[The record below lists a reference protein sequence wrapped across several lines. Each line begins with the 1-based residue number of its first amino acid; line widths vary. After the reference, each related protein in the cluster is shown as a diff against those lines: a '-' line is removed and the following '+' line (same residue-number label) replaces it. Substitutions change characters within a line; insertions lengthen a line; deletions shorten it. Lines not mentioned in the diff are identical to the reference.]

1 MTPDIHHANVRVAMV
16 TGGSRGLG
24 RALTLD
30 LLAAG
35 WQVVTDGR
43 DAEALIRLREQT
55 ANPDRLVTL
64 PGDVADP
71 DHRAALIGELARFGG
86 LDLLVNN
93 ASLLGPSGETGPTE
107 QESPDAG
114 LGLSALAEYAIAGL
128 AEVYAVNLLA
138 PLALIQLALPHLE
151 RRSGRI
157 VNVSSDAAVEPYEGW
172 GGYGSSKAA
181 LDQLTNVLAAE
192 HPGLRIYAFDPGDMR
207 TDMHS
212 QAFPGE
218 DISDRPEPE
227 SVVPAL
233 TGLIDG
239 DLPSARY
246 RASALLP
253 QTTL

>member
-1 MTPDIHHANVRVAMV
+1 MRTALV

-24 RALTLD
+24 RALTME
-30 LLAAG
+30 LLASG

-43 DAEALIRLREQT
+43 DEQVLIRLRDQT
-55 ANPDRLVTL
+55 ANPATLMTL

-71 DHRAALIGELARFGG
+71 DHRAALIGELAKFGG

-93 ASLLGPSGETGPTE
+93 ASSLGPSGATGPAE
-107 QESPDAG
+107 QPAPDAG
-114 LGLSALAEYAIAGL
+114 LGLSALAEYPLAGL

-181 LDQLTNVLAAE
+181 LDQITNVLAAE
-192 HPGLRIYAFDPGDMR
+192 HPDLRIYAFDPGDMR
-207 TDMHS
+207 TDMHA

-227 SVVPAL
+227 TVLPAL
-233 TGLIDG
+233 TRLIDE
-239 DLPSARY
+239 DLPSGRY
-246 RASALLP
+246 RASALRP
-253 QTTL
+253 QTTP